1 MPRETAIQVR
11 VSFEEKER
19 IEARAKE
26 VGIKPS
32 EFIREVALG
41 FADYKD
47 LEDSGGIPENLQ
59 AAAEDIGALAVG
71 KKAPEKPASYQS
83 ARTKTAARDAERDS
97 WIASTA
103 RILMM
108 EKKLSKVA
116 ATMQATK
123 EWEAESE

>member
-1 MPRETAIQVR
+1 MPRETSIQVR
-11 VSFEEKER
+11 VSFKEKER

-26 VGIKPS
+26 AGIKPS

-47 LEDSGGIPENLQ
+47 LEDSGGIPEHLQ
-59 AAAEDIGALAVG
+59 AAAEDMGALAAQEP
-71 KKAPEKPASYQS
+71 KQTDANAPA
-83 ARTKTAARDAERDS
+83 AEREP

-103 RILMM
+103 RVLMM

-123 EWEAESE
+123 EWEAAND